1 MKITGYSGLSLHGHG
16 DFLLTVSEFT
26 PVGCD
31 LVTPQD
37 PTESTILQHGHHHLA
52 WADQKLVVWFATP
65 QEPTEATLL
74 EPRHHHPQ
82 LLHLVVGLVV
92 ALSYTQL
99 HLPRVVPPG
108 HVRAHVLHHSL
119 VPTQRAALKMI
130 EL

>member
-1 MKITGYSGLSLHGHG
+1 MKNTGYSGLSLHGHG
-16 DFLLTVSEFT
+16 DFLITVSEVT
-26 PVGCD
+26 PVSD

-37 PTESTILQHGHHHLA
+37 PTESTLLQPGHHHLA
-52 WADQKLVVWFATP
+52 WADPKLVVWFVTP

-82 LLHLVVGLVV
+82 LLHLVVVE
-92 ALSYTQL
+92 AAHSYTQL
-99 HLPRVVPPG
+99 HLPRVVPG
-108 HVRAHVLHHSL
+108 NVRAHVPHHSL